1 MLSKRGHLSERW
13 KNQKGG
19 GGERE
24 RHTHTPTQT
33 EREKDRQ
40 RQSFV
45 RFLKKIVPGCK

>member
-13 KNQKGG
+13 KNQRG
-19 GGERE
+19 GGERDT
-24 RHTHTPTQT
+24 HTHTPTQT

>member
-13 KNQKGG
+13 KNQRGG
-19 GGERE
+19 GGET
-24 RHTHTPTQT
+24 HTHTHPHRQRKRKT
-33 EREKDRQ
+33 DRQ